1 MSQVI
6 IHGVPQST
14 YVRTARMVCEEK
26 AIAYE
31 VDPAMPGDMKG
42 RGLHP
47 FGRIP
52 AMTHGEVRLFET
64 AAIACYLDRAFQ
76 GPALQPEDP
85 AALSRMV
92 QWISAINDTVY
103 DAMVRRIVLQY
114 IFPRAP
120 DGQPDRAVIDPAV
133 AQARDQLATFDQAY
147 GTGSYLVGGGLTIAD
162 LFLAPILF
170 YLEQMP
176 EGPEL
181 FAGAPNVKRAFSA
194 LSERPN
200 FQATMPPPPPSEASA
215 A

>member
-6 IHGVPQST
+6 IHGMPQST

-26 AIAYE
+26 AIPYDLE
-31 VDPAMPGDMKG
+31 PLMPGDMKD

-64 AAIACYLDRAFQ
+64 AAIACYLDLTFD
-76 GPALQPEDP
+76 GPAMQPEDP
-85 AALSRMV
+85 VALSEMV

-114 IFPRAP
+114 IFPRGA
-120 DGQPDRAVIDPAV
+120 DDQPDRSVIDPALD
-133 AQARDQLATFDQAY
+133 QARDQLATLDEAY
-147 GTGSYLVGGGLTIAD
+147 GTGNYLVGGGLTIAD

-181 FAGAPNVKRAFSA
+181 LAGAPNVNRAFSA
-194 LSERPN
+194 ISDRPS
-200 FQATMPPPPPSEASA
+200 FSATLPPPPPGQASA